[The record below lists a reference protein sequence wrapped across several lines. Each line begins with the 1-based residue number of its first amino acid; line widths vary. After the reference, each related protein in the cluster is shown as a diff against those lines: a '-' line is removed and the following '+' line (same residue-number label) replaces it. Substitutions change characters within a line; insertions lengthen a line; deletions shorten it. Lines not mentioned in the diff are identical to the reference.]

1 LKSEKS
7 SLKIV
12 PIFLLG
18 RNPDATIGRTK
29 TKQETKTNEIL
40 KKYGLDNQAKLLIRG
55 DKQILNINTH
65 GVDAFAIFPYCLER
79 FGSLL
84 HLAETGKPIIIVS
97 EENTFLNALE
107 TFQYLA
113 DRENVEL
120 AFNPK
125 QVRAKIKALKPSKM
139 LDAMKV
145 CLFDAGEWKL
155 DGIAWQR
162 NPLFSDKLNV
172 QRADV
177 EKFIETVRRIGSA
190 EAETLA
196 KKWMK
201 GVRVLEPSIDDVA
214 EAARVYLAMRKT
226 LLEMKANAAYVL
238 WCGQF
243 TKKLEAKKMCFA
255 LAKLA
260 DDGYATGCWRGE
272 NLLPL
277 LILHSVSKKPVFV
290 PEAFTCLG
298 DTITLRHCFAPAK
311 LTKGKYVLRTW
322 RNMKG
327 TVTGYCQL
335 PKGQVTLIN
344 CGIGDRMVVA
354 KGRVINCRDL
364 EGDNCRM
371 TVWVKME
378 NPKLIEKFVAR
389 EFALVYGDYEKEAAD
404 LGERLGLNVL
414 R

>member
-1 LKSEKS
+1 LKREKT
-7 SLKIV
+7 SLKII

-18 RNPDATIGRTK
+18 ANPDATVGRTK
-29 TKQETKTNEIL
+29 TKQETETNEIV
-40 KKYGLDNQAKLLIRG
+40 KKYGLDNQAKLLIRN
-55 DKQILNINTH
+55 DKQILNINVH
-65 GVDAFAIFPYCLER
+65 GIDAFAIFPYCLER

-84 HLAETGKPIIIVS
+84 HLADTEKPIVIVS

-107 TFQYLA
+107 TYQYLA

-120 AFNPK
+120 AFNPE
-125 QVRAKIKALKPSKM
+125 QVKARIKASKPSRM
-139 LDAMKV
+139 LETMKV

-155 DGIAWQR
+155 DGVAWQR

-172 QRADV
+172 QRVDI
-177 EKFIETVRRIGSA
+177 EKFIETVGRIGSA

-201 GVRVLEPSIDDVA
+201 GIQVLEPSIGDVA
-214 EAARVYLAMRKT
+214 EAARVYLAVKKT
-226 LLEMKANAAYVL
+226 LLEMKADVAYVL

-260 DDGYATGCWRGE
+260 DDGYPTGCWRGE

-277 LILHSVSKKPVFV
+277 LILHSISKKPVFV
-290 PEAFTCLG
+290 PEAFTHHG
-298 DTITLRHCFAPAK
+298 DTITLRHCFAPTK
-311 LTKGKYVLRTW
+311 LTKGKCVVRTW

-335 PKGQVTLIN
+335 PEGQVTLIN
-344 CGIGDRMVVA
+344 CGIGDRIVVA
-354 KGRVINCRDL
+354 KGRVIDCRDL
-364 EGDNCRM
+364 GGENCRM

-378 NPKLIEKFVAR
+378 NPKLIDKLVAR
-389 EFALVYGDYEKEAAD
+389 EFAMVYGDYEREAAD
-404 LGERLGLNVL
+404 LGERLGLRVL

>member
-1 LKSEKS
+1 M
-7 SLKIV
+7 V

-18 RNPDATIGRTK
+18 TNPDATIGRTK

-40 KKYGLDNQAKLLIRG
+40 KKYGLDNQAKLLIRN
-55 DKQILNINTH
+55 DKQILNINIH
-65 GVDAFAIFPYCLER
+65 GVDAFTIYPYCLER
-79 FGSLL
+79 FRSLL
-84 HLAETGKPIIIVS
+84 HLAETGKPIIIAS
-97 EENTFLNALE
+97 EKTTFLNALE
-107 TFQYLA
+107 TYQYLA
-113 DRENVEL
+113 DHENVEL
-120 AFNPK
+120 AFNPG
-125 QVRAKIKALKPSKM
+125 QVKAKIKASKPSKM
-139 LDAMKV
+139 LETIKV

-155 DGIAWQR
+155 DGVAWQR

-172 QRADV
+172 QRVDV
-177 EKFIETVRRIGSA
+177 EKFLETVRRTGSS
-190 EAETLA
+190 EARTLA
-196 KKWMK
+196 EKWMK
-201 GVRVLEPSIDDVA
+201 GIQVLEPSLEDVA
-214 EAARVYLAMRKT
+214 EAARVYMAMKKT

-243 TKKLEAKKMCFA
+243 TNKLEAKKMCFA

-260 DDGYATGCWRGE
+260 DDGYPTGCWRGE

-290 PEAFTCLG
+290 PEAFTHLG
-298 DTITLRHCFAPAK
+298 DTITLRHCFAPTT
-311 LTKGKYVLRTW
+311 LTKGKYALRTW

-354 KGRVINCRDL
+354 KGWVIDCRDL
-364 EGDNCRM
+364 GGENCRM
-371 TVWVKME
+371 TVWVRME
-378 NPKLIEKFVAR
+378 NPELIDKFVAR
-389 EFALVYGDYEKEAAD
+389 EFALVYGDYEKEAVD
-404 LGERLGLNVL
+404 LGERLGLSVL